1 MMIKRD
7 YYLNKLISYKDK
19 DLIKVITGIRR
30 VGKSFL
36 LFNLY
41 YNYLIELGINE
52 SNIIKINLESN
63 KMKNL
68 RDPIELSIY
77 VNSRINNNDKYYLFI
92 DEIQYVND
100 FEDVIN
106 GLRVDLNVDIYLTG
120 SNSKL
125 LSSDINTKLRGRS
138 IEIKVYPLSFIEY
151 HSYYKRD
158 IYDDFNEYLLYG
170 GLPYLINEDDS
181 NGKIEYLN
189 MINETVVIKDIVERH
204 KIRNPHIF
212 NAVYEFLCSN
222 IGSYVSANKIAN
234 TLKSNGYKT
243 ITSDTV
249 GNYLEFLTNAY
260 LFYRVNRYDVKGKAY
275 LKTQNKYYASD
286 IGVRN
291 AKINFRQLEI
301 THTLENIIYL
311 ELLRRGY
318 IVDIGKNYNSEID
331 FIAKNNQ
338 DTYYIQVSYTINDL
352 NIKERELRAFKNLA
366 DGYKKIVLTMD
377 RDPYIHL
384 ENGYKKVNIIDFLL
398 KEDILSVI

>member
-1 MMIKRD
+1 MIKRD

-19 DLIKVITGIRR
+19 DLVKVITGIRR

-41 YNYLIELGINE
+41 YDYLIKLGIE
-52 SNIIKINLESN
+52 KSNIIKINLESD
-63 KMKNL
+63 KMKFL
-68 RDPIELSIY
+68 RNPAELSEY
-77 VNSRINNNDKYYLFI
+77 VNSKINNNEKYYLFI
-92 DEIQYVND
+92 DEIQHVND
-100 FEDVIN
+100 FEDVVN

-151 HSYYKRD
+151 HNYYKRD

-204 KIRNPHIF
+204 NIRNPHIF
-212 NAVYEFLCSN
+212 NAVYDFLCSN

-260 LFYRVNRYDVKGKAY
+260 LFYKVNRFDVKGKAY
-275 LKTQNKYYASD
+275 LKTQNKYYVSD
-286 IGVRN
+286 IGMRN
-291 AKINFRQLEI
+291 AKTNFRQLEI
-301 THTLENIIYL
+301 THTLENIVYL

-318 IVDIGKNYNSEID
+318 IVDIGKNYNNEID
-331 FIAKNNQ
+331 FIAKKNQ
-338 DTYYIQVSYTINDL
+338 DTYYIQVSYTINDP
-352 NIKERELRAFKNLA
+352 NVKERELNAFKNLA

-398 KEDILSVI
+398 KENILGLI

>member
-1 MMIKRD
+1 MIKRD

-19 DLIKVITGIRR
+19 DLIKVITGISG

-41 YNYLIELGINE
+41 YDYLIKLGINK
-52 SNIIKINLESN
+52 SNIIKINLESD
-63 KMKNL
+63 KMKTL
-68 RDPIELSIY
+68 RDPVELSKY
-77 VNSRINNNDKYYLFI
+77 VNSKIVNSDKYYLFI

-138 IEIKVYPLSFIEY
+138 IEIKVYPLSFFEY
-151 HSYYKRD
+151 HNYYKKD
-158 IYDDFNEYLLYG
+158 VYGDFNEYLLYG
-170 GLPYLINEDDS
+170 GLPYLVNENDS
-181 NGKIEYLN
+181 NGKIEYLK

-204 KIRNPHIF
+204 NIKSVHIF

-222 IGSYVSANKIAN
+222 IGSYVSANKITN

-249 GNYLEFLTNAY
+249 GNYLEFLINAY

-286 IGVRN
+286 IGIRN

-338 DTYYIQVSYTINDL
+338 DTYYIQVSYTINDP
-352 NIKERELRAFKNLA
+352 NVKERELNAFKNLA

-398 KEDILSVI
+398 KEDILGLI

>member
-1 MMIKRD
+1 MIKRD

-41 YNYLIELGINE
+41 YDYLIKLGIE
-52 SNIIKINLESN
+52 KSNIIKINLESD
-63 KMKNL
+63 KMKFL
-68 RDPIELSIY
+68 RNPAELSEY
-77 VNSRINNNDKYYLFI
+77 VNSKINNNEKYYLFI
-92 DEIQYVND
+92 DEIQHVND
-100 FEDVIN
+100 FEDVVN

-151 HSYYKRD
+151 HNYYKRD

-204 KIRNPHIF
+204 NIRNPHIF
-212 NAVYEFLCSN
+212 NAVYDFLCSN

-260 LFYRVNRYDVKGKAY
+260 LFYKVNRFDVKGKAY
-275 LKTQNKYYASD
+275 LKTQNKYYVSD
-286 IGVRN
+286 IGMRN
-291 AKINFRQLEI
+291 AKTNFRQLEI
-301 THTLENIIYL
+301 THTLENIVYL

-318 IVDIGKNYNSEID
+318 IVDIGKNYNNEID
-331 FIAKNNQ
+331 FIAKKNQ
-338 DTYYIQVSYTINDL
+338 DTYYIQVSYTINDP
-352 NIKERELRAFKNLA
+352 NVKERELNAFKNLA

-398 KEDILSVI
+398 KENILGLI